1 MDDGCHCDG
10 HDGSIG
16 SSIEISSSSS
26 QGQHFECV
34 DKSSGL
40 TTVFEPGFE
49 TGPDG
54 ELRPILRK
62 KVFSANQS
70 K

>member
-10 HDGSIG
+10 HDGSAG
-16 SSIEISSSSS
+16 SSIESDSSSSH
-26 QGQHFECV
+26 GQHFECV

-40 TTVFEPGFE
+40 TTVFERGFE

-54 ELRPILRK
+54 ELRPILPK
-62 KVFSANQS
+62 KVFAADRSQ
-70 K
+70 